1 MIERFL
7 TPARS
12 ELREI
17 IAYYNSQ
24 RDGLGYEFAA
34 ELRHTV
40 NRIKHYPNAWSSLSS
55 RVRRCH
61 LNRFPYS
68 VIYQVRQHVILIV
81 AIQHHSKE
89 PNSWRKRLL

>member
-1 MIERFL
+1 MIVRFL

-17 IAYYNSQ
+17 IAYYNN
-24 RDGLGYEFAA
+24 RREGLGYEFAA
-34 ELRHTV
+34 EFKQTL
-40 NRIKHYPNAWSSLSS
+40 NRIKYYPEAWSPLSS
-55 RVRRCH
+55 QVRRCH

-68 VIYQVRQHVILIV
+68 VIYEVRREVIVIA

-89 PNSWRKRLL
+89 PNGWRKRLH